1 MSRYQID
8 KFIAYVE
15 ASDEAVRSYSTDPV
29 AFVAAWEERAGRSRL
44 PTPDSGRF
52 TDAERSALANR
63 DHAEL
68 YRLGAH
74 PYVLWHF
81 VEAIRVWT
89 GEVTWPE
96 MTARYREDVGP
107 HGVPDH
113 AT

>member
-1 MSRYQID
+1 MSRFQID

-15 ASDEAVRSYSTDPV
+15 SSDEAVRSYVDDP
-29 AFVAAWEERAGRSRL
+29 AGFVAAWEERARRSRL
-44 PTPDSGRF
+44 PTADSGRF
-52 TDAERSALANR
+52 TDAERAAIVDR

-68 YRLGAH
+68 YRMGAH

-81 VEAIRVWT
+81 VEAVRVWT
-89 GEVTWPE
+89 GEATWPE
-96 MTARYREDVGP
+96 MTARYRDDVRS